1 MKCPK
6 TIAFDMKANSME
18 ETYDWCTTHDFKDA
32 GNESAY
38 WDADY
43 SESVSELEYNEFVA
57 IDISK

>member
-1 MKCPK
+1 MIGVPLM
-6 TIAFDMKANSME
+6 IL
-18 ETYDWCTTHDFKDA
+18 DA